1 MIARSI
7 LIRGVSVSIMA
18 RAGNPYALF
27 VIRLQTFVRDYVS
40 VARMELHYRGRTL
53 DRKESYF

>member
-1 MIARSI
+1 MH
-7 LIRGVSVSIMA
+7 GVSVSIMA

-27 VIRLQTFVRDYVS
+27 VIRLQTLARHYVS
-40 VARMELHYRGRTL
+40 VARMEPNYRGRTL